1 MSKCAMPDC
10 DATLCE
16 SNTSGVCRDHNH
28 SWACTCIQCSGGT
41 SRPKTVR
48 IFDGETPEI
57 SAQVVINLR
66 DGYGVED
73 MQVMGVCSADYA
85 RKVVSRLRY
94 QWLLRQ
100 VVIPQCSQ

>member
-28 SWACTCIQCSGGT
+28 SWKCKCIQCNGGT

-57 SAQVVINLR
+57 SAEVVKSLR
-66 DGYGVED
+66 DGLGVED
-73 MQVMGVCSADYA
+73 MQAKGICTADYA
-85 RKVVSRLRY
+85 RKVVSRLRG
-94 QWLLRQ
+94 QGLLEQ
-100 VVIPQCSQ
+100 VVRHA